1 MGRPKLDPALR
12 AARGAY
18 KKNPKRAPES
28 EKPVKRGARKRAYA
42 GFIAKYASDVIE
54 GRIPACKWVRLACER
69 HLADRGRESEPGYPF
84 AFDEKAAAAF
94 LARLERYPHIKGQWA
109 KRGELIVLEPWQCF
123 VLGVPFG
130 WLRKRDGLRRFRE
143 IYIEVPRKNTKSTM
157 GALVGLD
164 MLMDQGENGAE
175 VYAGATTEKQAHEVF
190 GPARLM
196 LQRSPEIIEQAGAEI
211 WAKALV
217 LPADNSKFWPV
228 IGSPGDGASPSC
240 AIVDEYHEHQ
250 TSDLVDT
257 MVSGMGARQEPVLL
271 IITTAGTDL
280 ASPCRDKHLEAQKVL
295 QGTLENDEMFAIM
308 YGIDEGDDWTRPEA
322 IRKANPNLAVSV
334 DEEYLRAQQRQAVSN
349 PAHQNRFKTKH
360 LNVWCAA
367 SVAGINM
374 ADWNRA
380 ADPTLT
386 LDQFEGEP
394 AVFALDLASKLDICD
409 FVQLFT
415 RQIDGTTHYYA
426 FARHYIPEDT
436 IEEARVNQLA
446 YRKWVAAGH
455 LIATAGAE
463 IDFDDIRAD
472 VGEYHSRFQVTE
484 VVYDPWRATQLA
496 HQLAKDGATVV
507 EMGQTAKNMA
517 SAFDEL
523 LSALKAGR
531 FHHDG
536 DPVLAW
542 MAGNVIAKS
551 VTKGVTVP
559 SKEKPDQKI
568 DGIVAIVMAIAR
580 AESTTD
586 QGSLTDSLADPI
598 IIGHWNH

>member
-1 MGRPKLDPALR
+1 MARPKVDPALR

-18 KKNPKRAPES
+18 RKNPKREPAGRKS
-28 EKPVKRGARKRAYA
+28 IAGVKRGAGKRDYA
-42 GFIAKYASDVIE
+42 GLIARYALDVTK

-69 HLADRGRESEPGYPF
+69 HLADREREAQPGYPF
-84 AFDEKAAAAF
+84 RFDVKAAAAF
-94 LARLERYPHIKGQWA
+94 LARLERFPHVKGQWA
-109 KRGELIVLEPWQCF
+109 KRRELIVLQPWQCF

-130 WLRKRDGLRRFRE
+130 WKRKRDKLRRFRE
-143 IYIEVPRKNTKSTM
+143 IYVEVPRKNSKSTM
-157 GALVGLD
+157 AALVGLD
-164 MLMDQGENGAE
+164 MLMNDGEHGAE
-175 VYAGATTEKQAHEVF
+175 VYSGAGTERQAHEVF
-190 GPARLM
+190 GPAKLM
-196 LQRSPEIIEQAGAEI
+196 LDRSPDIRDESGVEI

-217 LPADNSKFWPV
+217 KPEDNSRFWPV
-228 IGSPGDGASPSC
+228 VGKPGDGASPSC

-250 TSDLVDT
+250 SSELVDT
-257 MVSGMGARQEPVLL
+257 MVSGMGSREQPMLL
-271 IITTAGTDL
+271 VITTAGTDL
-280 ASPCRDKHLEAQKVL
+280 ASPCRDKHLEATKIL

-308 YGIDEGDDWTRPEA
+308 YGIDEGDDWTSPQA

-349 PAHQNRFKTKH
+349 SAHQNRFKTKH

-386 LDQFEGEP
+386 LDRFDGEP
-394 AVFALDLASKLDICD
+394 AVFALDLASKLDVCD

-415 RQIDGTTHYYA
+415 RQVDGAMHYYA

-446 YRKWVAAGH
+446 YRKWVAAGR
-455 LIATAGAE
+455 LIATEGAE
-463 IDFDDIRAD
+463 INFDEIRAD

-517 SAFDEL
+517 GAFDEL

-542 MAGNVIAKS
+542 MAGNVVAKS
-551 VTKGVTVP
+551 VAKGVTVP
-559 SKEKPDQKI
+559 SKEKPDSKI

-586 QGSLTDSLADPI
+586 QGSLDDFLANPI
-598 IIGHWNH
+598 IV